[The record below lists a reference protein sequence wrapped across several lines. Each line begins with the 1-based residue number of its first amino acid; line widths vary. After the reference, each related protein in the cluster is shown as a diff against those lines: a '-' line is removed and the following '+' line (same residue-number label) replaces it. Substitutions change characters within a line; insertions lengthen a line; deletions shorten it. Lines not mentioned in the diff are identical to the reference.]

1 VKLGFR
7 LSRPADFKRVRR
19 LGKSYAHPFV
29 VLIAMPNELGKV
41 RVAVAAGKPIGGAVV
56 RNRAKRVL
64 RAGILPLLEWISSG
78 QDIVLIAKAGIREK
92 KSTQVKEVL
101 AGLLQKGKL
110 LKTKE

>member
-1 VKLGFR
+1 MKRGFR

-29 VLIAMPNELGKV
+29 VLIAMPNKLSEV
-41 RVAVAAGKPIGGAVV
+41 RVAVAAGKAIGGAVV
-56 RNRAKRVL
+56 RNRAKRLL
-64 RAGILPLLEWISSG
+64 RAGMLPLLERINAG

-92 KSTQVKEVL
+92 KSLQVEEALV
-101 AGLLQKGKL
+101 GLLKKGKL

>member
-1 VKLGFR
+1 VKRGFR

-41 RVAVAAGKPIGGAVV
+41 RVAVAAGKPIGGAVL
-56 RNRAKRVL
+56 RNRAKRLL
-64 RAGILPLLEWISSG
+64 RAGMLPLLERISPG

-101 AGLLQKGKL
+101 VGLLQKGKL